1 LGKIKSKIPKQV
13 RDDKVRDIQE
23 VMTGMTA
30 SDNSEN
36 TIICHAELVSASRS
50 KNRYSLK
57 YEDPL
62 SAMKSRPWIRSKARS
77 RNKFGM
83 TR

>member
-1 LGKIKSKIPKQV
+1 MDRSLDKINTKIPKQV

-30 SDNSEN
+30 SANSEN

-62 SAMKSRPWIRSKARS
+62 IAVSENRD
-77 RNKFGM
+77 
-83 TR
+83 